1 MPSLKLHIGGEQP
14 HPEWRILNISP
25 GPHVDFVGSCTDLS
39 QFADESIDEIYGSHV
54 YEHLDFREFLQ
65 AFKEAYRVLKP
76 QGKFWVAVPD
86 MDQLCQLY
94 LNRSLSLRD
103 RVELTRVIFGGQM
116 DRYDYHK
123 IGLQPADVAGGL
135 RGGGVSRSG
144 TSTGIWGFHGPQRL
158 HHRGYPCQ
166 PECGRLQVAAVSK
179 PHSPWWIR
187 RRKASG
193 DWRG

>member
-116 DRYDYHK
+116 NRYDYHK
-123 IGLQPADVAGGL
+123 IGLNQQMLLAAFEEA
-135 RGGGVSRSG
+135 
-144 TSTGIWGFHGPQRL
+144 GFHGAERRPAFGVFKDLSDYTIGDIRVSL
-158 HHRGYPCQ
+158 NV
-166 PECGRLQVAAVSK
+166 VAFK
-179 PHSPWWIR
+179 
-187 RRKASG
+187 
-193 DWRG
+193 